1 MPKKNYFS
9 DFCGGQILYRVQIDT
24 FEHDRN
30 YFCMFLVKSNLVK
43 QFCIGKKKNIHLPLQ
58 GSEHL

>member
-30 YFCMFLVKSNLVK
+30 YFCMFLVKFNLVK
-43 QFCIGKKKNIHLPLQ
+43 QFCIGKKKNIHLPL
-58 GSEHL
+58 